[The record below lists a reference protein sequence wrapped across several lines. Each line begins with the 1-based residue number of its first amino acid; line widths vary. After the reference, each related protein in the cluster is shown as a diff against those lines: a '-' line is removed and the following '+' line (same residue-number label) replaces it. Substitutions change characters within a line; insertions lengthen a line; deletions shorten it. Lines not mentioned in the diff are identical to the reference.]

1 LRGIER
7 LELHPRV
14 TFLVGENGSGKST
27 TYVEELGV
35 SVFVLDAD
43 GIDETPYD
51 ETDMFELT
59 RSFLAD
65 RSRLLR
71 HLFA

>member
-1 LRGIER
+1 
-7 LELHPRV
+7 
-14 TFLVGENGSGKST
+14 
-27 TYVEELGV
+27 V

-71 HLFA
+71 HLFV